1 MAASKD
7 DHGQPVA
14 GDTGVH
20 RSNRPKYFGSAVK
33 RTEDPALVTGRG
45 HYVDDIRFPGTLH
58 ACFVR
63 SAHAHAR
70 INGIDA
76 TVARALPGVHLVL
89 TYADLPEPA
98 QRPLTLLVPNPAISQ
113 LFMPMVLAKSEVCY
127 VGEPI
132 AMVVA
137 DTRYIA
143 EDAANLV
150 EVDYDP
156 LPAVSDCMDALAPD
170 APVVHEGT
178 PSNIA
183 ARVPFSHGDNDAA
196 FANAAHVFKENLHTH
211 RGGPFFMECRGLV
224 AIHDSIT
231 DSFTVYISSQSSHR
245 IKRSFLDALD
255 LNDNQ
260 LRVITPDVG
269 GGFGPK
275 GALYPEYPCVAVAA
289 QTLGRPVKW
298 IEDRR
303 ENFLATHQE
312 RDEYWDMEIAV
323 DKDAKILG
331 LRGRMV
337 HDEGAYLPWGLTV
350 PWIAATTVPGP
361 YVIPS
366 FKMEVLVA
374 FTNKISTTPVRG
386 AGRPAGVFVMERL
399 MDRVARELNLDPAE
413 VRRRNFIQPE
423 QMPYKVGII
432 FRDGRPVTYDSG
444 DYPTCQA
451 TALSSAD
458 YDGFGARQREARAK
472 GRYIGI
478 GMGNAVEATGLGPY
492 EGVTIR
498 ISTTG
503 KISLY
508 TGATPHG
515 QSHKTILAQ
524 IAADEL
530 GADYEDITVVTG
542 DTASIAFGMGTFAA
556 RTAVNAGS
564 SAHLAAKEVAKKL
577 KQIAG
582 DMLQVSPADI
592 ELSNGFAIARG
603 QPDKRKHFRELAFK
617 AAGMPGVS
625 MAGGLAPG
633 LEHTAYFTPDQST
646 YSNGTHVAEVE
657 VDIETGGV
665 EILRYIVMHDCGNVI
680 NPMVVRGQV
689 EGGVAHGVGN
699 ALFETMLYDSNAQP
713 LNVNFGEY
721 LLPGST
727 DVPHVELHH
736 METPSPLNPIGVKG
750 AGEGGT
756 IPAIAAII
764 GAIENALTP
773 FGVKISES
781 PITPGRLMG
790 MIQVSQ
796 NRAAE

>member
-1 MAASKD
+1 MTAQSGGPEGSGKD
-7 DHGQPVA
+7 GGA
-14 GDTGVH
+14 
-20 RSNRPKYFGSAVK
+20 NRPKFFGAPVK
-33 RTEDPALVTGRG
+33 RTEDPALLTGRG
-45 HYVDDIRFPGTLH
+45 HYVDDIRMPGTLH
-58 ACFVR
+58 AAFVR
-63 SAHAHAR
+63 SPHAHAR
-70 INGIDA
+70 INGIDGSA
-76 TVARALPGVHLVL
+76 ARALPGVHLVL
-89 TYADLPEPA
+89 TFADLPPA
-98 QRPLTLLVPNPAISQ
+98 AQKPLTLLVPNPAITQ
-113 LFMPMVLAKSEVCY
+113 LFTPVVLASTEACY
-127 VGEPI
+127 AGEPV

-137 DTRYIA
+137 DTRHIA
-143 EDAANLV
+143 EDAAALV
-150 EVDYDP
+150 EVDYEP
-156 LPAVSDCMDALAPD
+156 LPAASDCLKALEPG
-170 APVVHEGT
+170 APVVHQGT
-178 PSNIA
+178 ASNLA
-183 ARVPFSHGDNDAA
+183 ARIPFSHGDNDAA
-196 FANAAHVFKENLHTH
+196 FAKAAHVFKESLHTH

-224 AIHDSIT
+224 AHFDAVT
-231 DSFTVYISSQSSHR
+231 ESFTVYVSSQGAHR
-245 IKRSFLDALD
+245 MKRCFLDALD

-260 LRVITPDVG
+260 LRVIVPDVG

-289 QTLGRPVKW
+289 QKLGRPVKW

-323 DKDAKILG
+323 DGAGKILG
-331 LRGRMV
+331 VRGRMV

-386 AGRPAGVFVMERL
+386 AGRPSGVFVMERL
-399 MDRVARELNLDPAE
+399 MDRVARELDIDPAE
-413 VRRRNFIQPE
+413 VRRRNFIAPE
-423 QMPYKVGII
+423 QMPYKVGIV

-444 DYPTCQA
+444 DYPACQA
-451 TALSSAD
+451 TALEAAG
-458 YDGFGARQREARAK
+458 YEGFAARQREARAK
-472 GRYIGI
+472 GRYIG
-478 GMGNAVEATGLGPY
+478 MGISNAVEATGLGPY
-492 EGVTIR
+492 EGATVR
-498 ISTTG
+498 VSTTG
-503 KISLY
+503 KVSMY

-515 QSHKTILAQ
+515 QSHKTTLAQ
-524 IAADEL
+524 IAADQL
-530 GADYEDITVVTG
+530 GVDYEDIAVVTG
-542 DTASIAFGMGTFAA
+542 DTAAISFGMGTFAA

-564 SAHLAAKEVAKKL
+564 STHIAAMEVAKKL
-577 KQIAG
+577 KTIAAE
-582 DMLQVSPADI
+582 MLQVEPGDI
-592 ELSNGFAIARG
+592 ELGNHFAQVKGA
-603 QPDKRKHFRELAFK
+603 PEKRKHFKELAFR

-625 MAGGLAPG
+625 MAGGLSPG
-633 LEHTAYFTPDQST
+633 IEHTAYFTPDQSA

-657 VDIETGGV
+657 VDVETGEV
-665 EILRYIVMHDCGNVI
+665 KIVRYIVMHDCGNVI
-680 NPMVVRGQV
+680 NPMVVQGQV

-699 ALFETMLYDSNAQP
+699 ALFERMLYDDNAQP

-764 GAIENALTP
+764 AAIENALAP

-781 PITPGRLMG
+781 PISPSKIVALIRSG
-790 MIQVSQ
+790 SQ
-796 NRAAE
+796 RKAG